1 MNVISETGL
10 SLSPYPGLRPFRRDE
25 ADVFFGREEQV
36 DQLLGKLET
45 CRFLAVVGV
54 SGCGKSSLVRAGMLS
69 ALEGGFM
76 ASAGPRWHVVEMR
89 PGGHPLANLSQAL
102 LRGDVLD
109 ETWRDRPDAE
119 AFVCAAL
126 RRGPLGLVELI
137 RESLPFVV
145 TGFSRSDAGQRD
157 SAKPAEAG
165 HYERNLL
172 LLVDQFEEIF
182 RFHTHGDAGEAT
194 AFVDLLLHSA
204 KQAAVPIYVVL
215 TMRSDFLGDCSI
227 FADLPEAI
235 NDGQFLIPRLKREQC
250 RAAVVGP
257 AAAFG
262 AAVQPELV
270 NRVLNDIGSNPDQL
284 PLMQH
289 ALMRVWNGAVGKV
302 ESAELRVESE
312 ETAGHVPSD
321 SQLSTLNSQH
331 SITLTLAD
339 YEAVGGLKN
348 ALSNHADELFAGLSN
363 DDRRIAEVLFRSLSE
378 RGADGRDIRRP
389 VPLHAVAEVA
399 QVPEETI
406 VRIVDVFREPTCSFL
421 TPPAP
426 APLQSDTVLDI
437 SHESLIRQWHRMAG
451 WVQAEADSAAIY
463 RRLSETALLWK
474 QNRAALW
481 DTPDLENALAWRER
495 ERPNAIW
502 AQRYG
507 GSFDESMAFLDASVA
522 AHDRRE
528 REETERQQRERELLQ
543 NMARAEKQ
551 RADDAEERRKE
562 QAKANALLKKRAIT
576 AAGAGVVA
584 LLLAVAAFVLFLQ
597 AKGEQRRADHARLD
611 AEEARQR
618 ADELARKEAAARK
631 RSEQAE
637 LAALQ
642 ASHSAFRN
650 LGRAQ
655 LAQLRSLWNSNE
667 PGRQEKAL
675 KLLKE
680 SANLRQTSVTAAGR
694 QSDDRRKELQQYWRQ
709 LTPQLR
715 EQAVRWLSLTSLQQ
729 IRGIPIAYSGSSGS
743 AHVPRN
749 ALSRD
754 GKRLA
759 VYKPGERNSGEF
771 QLLDLATGNVL
782 SSAKT
787 SPNTQQYPVGIGFSA
802 NGGMVLAAL
811 GGTANPVV
819 EYRSATDLTV
829 KKTTKLS
836 VEGWSRTFMYSY
848 GDREE
853 HWFDGNGRHFVYSGN
868 GGVAV
873 WDTDSGR
880 RLYTGDNQERAVK
893 SSKIGD
899 TFAVVR
905 QRNAVAFI
913 SLKDGRTLRRFPFV
927 EANSTITGATLSPDG
942 KWLAVELNYRYSGSG
957 QYEIPLLIANTATG
971 EVVSRV
977 NLSSGNYSYSSSNR
991 TLEVA
996 FHPTRPVLSVL
1007 DNQYVSLIS
1016 VPQGGVLYR
1025 TLAAETPD
1033 AGRRRFAADQIAF
1046 NRTGDLLLTAL
1057 RDVNFY
1063 SSNSGDRPL
1072 VMLQLWDP
1080 SVATA
1085 SLQTLALEGAVQ
1097 DFTFAGEDALAV
1109 AGGDNQ
1115 RTGVQLRPLKGIQS
1129 WSTTSERPTGG
1140 FEPSG
1145 KHYVHVL
1152 PNQVDVL
1159 DPRTGRRLKS
1169 IDRRWPGYTTPLP
1182 VSKSHRWIVGV
1193 DRKGKEP
1200 KLRLFDAGSLKWS
1213 HELLPAGGSV
1223 LMVMF
1228 DDDGE
1233 LVAFRGSASGG
1244 RAASGTGVRLT
1255 PGGPRAVESSR
1266 TRQSRSVVLRT
1277 RDGAR
1282 IFESTKSFSEW
1293 RFTRSGF
1300 LLTRDYENNEYV
1312 LRAWDLKTGRGTSEF
1327 HAPSSGYS
1335 LSLRNFFWLDADEK
1349 TAAFLRRE
1357 GNRGRV
1363 YVWPFAA
1370 GETAQALPM
1379 VVTSYYN
1386 NSVDV
1391 LRDYIL
1397 IAGRLPARNVTRT
1410 VKGKKV
1416 TKSYPTRY
1424 GAQIWGMK
1432 SRRLVKGW
1440 AHARN
1445 AITYLAG
1452 ERYGKVMIFWASR
1465 SSNATTGLWDIKT
1478 GAKISEIRGY
1488 PRGLSPNGRFAVFSK
1503 GEVLD
1508 LSNNQVG
1515 PSPNGSLI
1523 TSYHFSK
1530 DGRYLVTIAR
1540 TDEDSTIGV
1549 LDLRDPR
1556 AKWKLD
1562 NTLKSV
1568 YQADISPDNR
1578 FLMVYSYK
1586 TPHLVHLWD
1595 LQSGAKLGAKG
1606 IRRGNFRS
1614 DVDTVSRLSLFQFSP
1629 DSRHY
1634 AVVSHDQLRLG
1645 NMDGPQVHTELPRS
1659 GHRLAV
1665 NGVAVSPDR
1674 QFVASASADQTV
1686 CFWSAKDGRYLGMLE
1701 DGGNSSIR
1709 GVVFSPRASIGA
1721 PRRIPP
1727 GPPGNL
1733 IATRKENGEIVVWKW
1748 SQSRRTAFQGRPDRP
1763 GVAKTALEGRP
1774 TGDVAAEY
1782 LWSNARSDGRPIA
1795 FSPDGTLL
1803 AAGDADG
1810 GIRLFNARTGMIVRW
1825 LQPRGPLGGVQG
1837 LAFTPD
1843 GLKLAASRGHVIAL
1857 WDVKTGTLTRAW
1869 DAGQGQIFDIG
1880 LPSDG
1885 RYLISTGRDVRI
1897 WEPNTALL
1905 QLTLDKNASAVR
1917 HVAVSDSG
1925 ERMAFAVDDRSIVVT
1940 HVTGLMK
1947 SVEELGLKM
1956 SADATEAAA
1965 VGTAWK
1971 QPLWTPA
1978 TAKHIASENTLAQF
1992 LPKAFQAERDRDWKQ
2007 AVAHLTKL
2015 IEIDPDNAGY
2025 RKRRFSA
2032 SSELKNWKLAA
2043 EDASR
2048 LLDAMPHDEYRSSQ
2062 RSVWLHDL
2070 LRRKP
2075 ELFAALEAQRP
2086 RDPLLPIVRGRDLVL
2101 QSKWQEA
2108 QRAYGKL
2115 IRRAM
2120 PHENWYE
2127 YAALC
2132 LIAGDRAGY
2141 HDFIAWMTKQ
2151 KGQPDGEF
2159 NSFVYARAAALASDG
2174 RVPKSRLVQWGEFA
2188 IEKQKYGHYLHAAAL
2203 AYYRAGRFVAAKR
2216 TLQAAMKTGWMPPL
2230 NDLVLGMVEYRSG
2243 NYDAAKALF
2252 EKVNVWKK
2260 SVEERK
2266 TDGFVNVLVPDWVEA
2281 NVLLPELEALIAK
2294 GPPPERKPVEAVK
2307 PKR

>member
-1 MNVISETGL
+1 MTVISETGL
-10 SLSPYPGLRPFRRDE
+10 TLSPYPGLRPFRRDE

-89 PGGHPLANLSQAL
+89 PGGHPLANLAQAL
-102 LRGDVLD
+102 LRGEVLD

-119 AFVCAAL
+119 AFICAVL

-137 RESLPFVV
+137 RESLQP
-145 TGFSRSDAGQRD
+145 RQN
-157 SAKPAEAG
+157 
-165 HYERNLL
+165 NLL

-194 AFVDLLLHSA
+194 AFVDLLLQSA
-204 KQAAVPIYVVL
+204 RQSEVPIYVVL

-227 FADLPEAI
+227 FTDLPEGI
-235 NDGQFLIPRLKREQC
+235 NDGQFLIPRLTREQC

-289 ALMRVWNGAVGKV
+289 ALMRIWNGAAGNV
-302 ESAELRVESE
+302 ESGELRVESE
-312 ETAGHVPSD
+312 EADGV
-321 SQLSTLNSQH
+321 
-331 SITLTLAD
+331 TLTLAD

-348 ALSNHADELFAGLSN
+348 ALSNHADELFAGLSA
-363 DDRRIAEVLFRSLSE
+363 DDQRIAEVLFRCLSE

-389 VPLHAVAEVA
+389 VPLRAVAEVA
-399 QVPEETI
+399 QVSEEAI

-421 TPPAP
+421 TPPAGT
-426 APLQSDTVLDI
+426 PLQPDTVLDI

-474 QNRAALW
+474 KQHAALW

-502 AQRYG
+502 ARRYG
-507 GSFDESMAFLDASVA
+507 GSFSESMAFLDASVT

-528 REETERQQRERELLQ
+528 RHETERQERERELLQ

-562 QAKANALLKKRAIT
+562 QAKANTLLKRRAIT
-576 AAGAGVVA
+576 AVGAGVVA
-584 LLLAVAAFVLFLQ
+584 LLLAVAAFVLYVQ
-597 AKGEQRRADHARLD
+597 ARGEQRRADQARQD
-611 AEEARQR
+611 AETARQR
-618 ADELARKEAAARK
+618 ADDLAEKEADARK

-680 SANLRQTSVTAAGR
+680 SANLRQTSAAAGR
-694 QSDDRRKELQQYWRQ
+694 QSDDQRKEIRQYWRQ

-743 AHVPRN
+743 AHVSRI

-759 VYKPGERNSGEF
+759 LYKPGERNAGEF
-771 QLLDLATGNVL
+771 QILDLATGNVL
-782 SSAKT
+782 TSAKT
-787 SPNTQQYPVGIGFSA
+787 SPAGRQYPLGIGFSA
-802 NGGMVLAAL
+802 NGGMVLAAV
-811 GGTANPVV
+811 GGTVNPAV
-819 EYRSATDLTV
+819 EYRSATDLSLR
-829 KKTTKLS
+829 KTIKLS
-836 VEGWSRTFMYSY
+836 TEGWTRNLLYYT

-853 HWFDGNGRHFVYSGN
+853 YWFDGNGRHLVYSGY

-873 WDTDSGR
+873 WDTDTGR
-880 RLYTGDNQERAVK
+880 RLYSGDNQERAVK
-893 SSKIGD
+893 TERIDD
-899 TFAVVR
+899 TFAVVEH
-905 QRNAVAFI
+905 RNAVVFV
-913 SLKDGRTLRRFPFV
+913 SLKNGRRLRRFPFA

-942 KWLAVELNYRYSGSG
+942 NWLAVELNYRYTGSG
-957 QYEIPLLIANTATG
+957 QYELPLLIANAASG

-977 NLSSGNYSYSSSNR
+977 NLSLGNYAYSSTR

-1025 TLAAETPD
+1025 TLAAATPD

-1057 RDVNFY
+1057 RDVNY
-1063 SSNSGDRPL
+1063 YPSNSGDRPL

-1109 AGGDNQ
+1109 AGGDEK

-1129 WSTTSERPTGG
+1129 WSTTSESPTGG

-1159 DPRTGRRLKS
+1159 DAQTGKRIKS
-1169 IDRRWPGYTTPLP
+1169 IDRRWPGYSSPLP

-1193 DRKGKEP
+1193 DREGKEP

-1223 LMVMF
+1223 QMVMF

-1233 LVAFRGSASGG
+1233 YVAFNGSASDG
-1244 RAASGTGVRLT
+1244 RAASGRTRTIVRQT
-1255 PGGPRAVESSR
+1255 PFGPREVESSGSGR
-1266 TRQSRSVVLRT
+1266 SRSVVVRT

-1282 IFESTKSFSEW
+1282 IFESTKSFNDW
-1293 RFTRSGF
+1293 RFAKSGY

-1312 LRAWDLKTGRGTSEF
+1312 LRAWDLKVGRSTSEF

-1335 LSLRNFFWLDADEK
+1335 LTLRSHFWLDADEK
-1349 TAAFLRRE
+1349 TAAFL
-1357 GNRGRV
+1357 GRDSGSARV
-1363 YVWPFAA
+1363 FVWPFAA

-1379 VVTSYYN
+1379 VLTSYYN

-1397 IAGRLPARNVTRT
+1397 LAGRLPARNVTRT
-1410 VKGKKV
+1410 VKGKKT
-1416 TKSYPTRY
+1416 TKRYPSRY
-1424 GAQIWGMK
+1424 AAQIWDART
-1432 SRRLVKGW
+1432 RRLVKNFG
-1440 AHARN
+1440 HPRN
-1445 AITYLAG
+1445 SIAYLAS
-1452 ERYGKVMIFWASR
+1452 EAHGKIMIFWASR

-1478 GAKISEIRGY
+1478 GEKISEIRGY
-1488 PRGLSPNGRFAVFSK
+1488 PRGLSPDGRFAVFSK

-1508 LSNNQVG
+1508 LSNNKLR

-1530 DGRYLVTIAR
+1530 DSAYLVTIAR
-1540 TDEDSTIGV
+1540 TDEDSTIGI
-1549 LDLRDPR
+1549 LNLRDPR

-1562 NTLKSV
+1562 RSLKSV
-1568 YQADISPDNR
+1568 YQADLSPDNR
-1578 FLMVYSYK
+1578 LLMVYSYK

-1595 LQSGAKLGAKG
+1595 LKTGAKLGTKG

-1614 DVDTVSRLSLFQFSP
+1614 DVDTVSRLTLFQFSP

-1645 NMDGPQVHTELPRS
+1645 NMDGKHVHTELPRA

-1665 NGVAVSPDR
+1665 NAVAVSPDR
-1674 QFVASASADQTV
+1674 KFVASGSADETV
-1686 CFWSAKDGRYLGMLE
+1686 CFWNAKDGRYLGMLE

-1709 GVVFSPRASIGA
+1709 GVVFSPR
-1721 PRRIPP
+1721 
-1727 GPPGNL
+1727 GNL

-1748 SQSRRTAFQGRPDRP
+1748 SPPADKDGQI
-1763 GVAKTALEGRP
+1763 
-1774 TGDVAAEY
+1774 AANY
-1782 LWSNARSDGRPIA
+1782 LWSNARSDGRPLA
-1795 FSPDGTLL
+1795 FNPDGTLL

-1810 GIRLFNARTGMIVRW
+1810 GIRLFDARTGMIVHW
-1825 LQPRGPLGGVQG
+1825 LQPRGPVGGVQG

-1843 GLKLAASRGHVIAL
+1843 GGQLAASRGHVIGL
-1857 WDVKTGTLTRAW
+1857 WDVKSGALARAW
-1869 DAGQGQIFDIG
+1869 DAGQGQIFDLG

-1897 WEPNTALL
+1897 WDPRTGLL
-1905 QLTLDKNASAVR
+1905 QLTLDKNTSAVR

-1925 ERMAFAVDDRSIVVT
+1925 ERLAFAVDDRSIVVT
-1940 HVTGLMK
+1940 NVTGLMK
-1947 SVEELGLKM
+1947 SVEQLGLKM
-1956 SADATEAAA
+1956 SADASEATA
-1965 VGTAWK
+1965 VGAAWK

-1978 TAKHIASENTLAQF
+1978 TAKHIALENTLARY
-1992 LPKAFQAERDRDWKQ
+1992 LPKAFQAERDQDWKQ
-2007 AVAHLTKL
+2007 AVAYLTKL
-2015 IEIDPDNAGY
+2015 IDIDPANAGY
-2025 RKRRFSA
+2025 RKRRYSA
-2032 SSELKNWKLAA
+2032 SLELKNWKLAA

-2048 LLDAMPHDEYRSSQ
+2048 LLDAMPHDEYRTSQ
-2062 RSVWLHDL
+2062 RSVWLRDL
-2070 LRRKP
+2070 LRHKP
-2075 ELFAALEAQRP
+2075 ELFAALEAARP
-2086 RDPLLPIVRGRDLVL
+2086 RDPLLPIVRGRDLTVRS
-2101 QSKWQEA
+2101 QWKQA
-2108 QRAYGKL
+2108 QQAYGKL
-2115 IRRAM
+2115 IRRAL

-2127 YAALC
+2127 YAGLC
-2132 LIAGDRAGY
+2132 LIAGDRKAY
-2141 HDFIAWMTKQ
+2141 REHLAWMSRQ
-2151 KGQPDGEF
+2151 EGQPKGDF
-2159 NSFVYARAAALASDG
+2159 NEYVYTRAAGIGDSG
-2174 RVPKSRLVQWGEFA
+2174 VPAAKYLGWGEA
-2188 IEKQKYGHYLHAAAL
+2188 CISQNRRRGWYLHAVAIAS
-2203 AYYRAGRFVAAKR
+2203 YRAGRIDDAKSLLR
-2216 TLQAAMKTGWMPPL
+2216 ESRQTGWMPPL
-2230 NDLVLGMVEYRSG
+2230 NDLTLGLVEYKSG
-2243 NYDAAKALF
+2243 HFESAKALLK
-2252 EKVNVWKK
+2252 KVRDWRK
-2260 SVEERK
+2260 SVEDGK
-2266 TDGFVNVLVPDWVEA
+2266 TEGYVNVLEPDWIEVH
-2281 NVLLPELEALIAK
+2281 VLLPELEALIAQ

-2307 PKR
+2307 PKRP